1 MVISRQ
7 DFYADHDGTNGFWKF
22 LDFDKNNPIY
32 KFDTFWADKSVYVH
46 IHGPKFGL
54 NGVIFDSSQDDLKSF
69 GKFKNLGKAKK
80 STYING

>member
-1 MVISRQ
+1 M
-7 DFYADHDGTNGFWKF
+7 DFAQNY
-22 LDFDKNNPIY
+22 PIY